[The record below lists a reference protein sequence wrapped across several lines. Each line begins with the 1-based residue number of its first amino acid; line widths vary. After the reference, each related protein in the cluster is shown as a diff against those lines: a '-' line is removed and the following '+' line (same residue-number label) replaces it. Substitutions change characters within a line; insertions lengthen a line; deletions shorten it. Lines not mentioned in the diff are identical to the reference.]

1 MLPGNECYQHRP
13 FNMAH
18 VLCFKHQQEAPEN
31 LDTGPMLKI
40 FPGQAFPLG
49 VSEVDNGIN
58 FAIFSQH
65 ATSVTLCL
73 SLDGRCVSNLLCNG
87 IKIPAINVLL

>member
-1 MLPGNECYQHRP
+1 VSETTPS
-13 FNMAH
+13 
-18 VLCFKHQQEAPEN
+18 
-31 LDTGPMLKI
+31 LKI

-65 ATSVTLCL
+65 ATAVTLCL
-73 SLDGRCVSNLLCNG
+73 SLPER
-87 IKIPAINVLL
+87 